1 MFCDAEADLTPPL
14 NLTNPSSL
22 DCKHLKG
29 SPVYQREKK
38 KRRWIESEW
47 KWGAGLMAKRRV
59 GGGGSSGTGRM
70 RAEVVARGVDQTW
83 EGQRKMGWGRW
94 GGMWK
99 LSSTGY
105 YCNTVQEKVKE
116 GEGAGEGNI
125 WFKRTLEINLASGQG
140 IWRKKRGDEE
150 RSGNRRKKNVLFSS
164 YGQTKMGRN
173 ERIPLHIFT
182 TLRMTE

>member
-47 KWGAGLMAKRRV
+47 KWGAGLMAKRSV
-59 GGGGSSGTGRM
+59 GGGGSSRTGRM

-94 GGMWK
+94 RGMWK

-164 YGQTKMGRN
+164 YGQTKMWRN
-173 ERIPLHIFT
+173 ERNSYNFSISKG
-182 TLRMTE
+182 